1 MRKGVKHVTCDCDET
16 DQHRPAGPQHGP
28 LRRAPPSDCLVVLV
42 VRGQTAVSVT
52 TPSPDFLIFHPHR
65 LFETTPLGSILNRF
79 STDTNTID
87 QHIPTT
93 LECLTRST
101 LLCVSA
107 LGVISYV
114 TPVFLIALLP
124 LAITCYFIQKYFRVA
139 SR

>member
-1 MRKGVKHVTCDCDET
+1 MPT
-16 DQHRPAGPQHGP
+16 P
-28 LRRAPPSDCLVVLV
+28 LLRAPSAVLHTEPRRPYIYQSVWCKSFSCL
-42 VRGQTAVSVT
+42 SP
-52 TPSPDFLIFHPHR
+52 TPSR

-79 STDTNTID
+79 STDVNTID

-93 LECLTRST
+93 LECLARST

-124 LAITCYFIQKYFRVA
+124 LAVACYFIQKYFRVA

>member
-1 MRKGVKHVTCDCDET
+1 MFGVNHS
-16 DQHRPAGPQHGP
+16 P
-28 LRRAPPSDCLVVLV
+28 LPINVSLPPTS
-42 VRGQTAVSVT
+42 
-52 TPSPDFLIFHPHR
+52 R

-79 STDTNTID
+79 SADVNTID

-93 LECLTRST
+93 LECLARST

-124 LAITCYFIQKYFRVA
+124 LTIACYFIQKYFRVA